1 MLLSASFFSIFRE
14 YLGILLFICLPV
26 IVLSAGLAIWL
37 HYRQK
42 RRKNQSDI
50 SPEYDTDASL
60 ISFAGPASITAVSPL
75 EMEDRIGLAR
85 ECRKQLS
92 KSRAKYV
99 ALKHDFSVIQKN
111 IVTIENNLPENFG
124 RMDNLNEKIAAY
136 EKQITDLQNKLEVL
150 ETVVPVQDE
159 TYYLRQALREKD
171 NETVQLKQR
180 VAELEG
186 GLVHVEPKQEVL
198 TTVNHLNPANSDL
211 FRRIEHL
218 QDEKAGLDRKLKEQ
232 DYLKDIYSESKLQVE
247 FLQNQLELRIKNHT
261 EAEQKNREL
270 SSSIH
275 EKSEQLKAAEGKI
288 IFLNQQ
294 MESKQHELEQIQ
306 FSADQKD
313 TEIHRVREELQL
325 KSSQITHLDGLVA
338 ELKEQNSILNVSFG
352 ESQNTISLLKEQL
365 AGEQQHSHHLEDK
378 LLKNRQLLER
388 IYRDVE
394 SSILSPTNDVVEYQ
408 AVVKPM
414 Y

>member
-1 MLLSASFFSIFRE
+1 VLLSASFFSVVRE
-14 YLGILLFICLPV
+14 YIGILLFICLPV
-26 IVLSAGLAIWL
+26 IVLSALLAIWL

-42 RRKNQSDI
+42 RRKANTDNI
-50 SPEYDTDASL
+50 ANEDTDASL

-75 EMEDRIGLAR
+75 EMEDRIGLAK

-99 ALKHDFSVIQKN
+99 ALKHDFSVIQKH
-111 IVTIENNLPENFG
+111 IVTIENNLPENNG
-124 RMDNLNEKIAAY
+124 HMENLNEKIAAY
-136 EKQITDLQNKLEVL
+136 EKQITDLQSKLEVL

-171 NETVQLKQR
+171 NETAQLKQR
-180 VAELEG
+180 IAELESG
-186 GLVHVEPKQEVL
+186 NWPAAATDEPGTIAYKPSME
-198 TTVNHLNPANSDL
+198 NADL
-211 FRRIEHL
+211 LRRIDHL
-218 QDEKAGLDRKLKEQ
+218 QNDKAELDRKIKEQ
-232 DYLKDIYSESKLQVE
+232 DYLKDMYAESKLQVE
-247 FLQNQLELRIKNHT
+247 FLQNQLESRIKNHSET
-261 EAEQKNREL
+261 EQKNREL
-270 SSSIH
+270 SSSLH
-275 EKSEQLKAAEGKI
+275 EKTEQLRATEGKT

-294 MESKQHELEQIQ
+294 MESKQHELEQTQ
-306 FSADQKD
+306 FNADQKD
-313 TEIHRVREELQL
+313 SELHRMREELQL
-325 KSSQITHLDGLVA
+325 RNSQVSHLEGLLA

-352 ESQNTISLLKEQL
+352 EGQNSISHLKEQL

-394 SSILSPTNDVVEYQ
+394 SSILSPAESTELQ

>member
-1 MLLSASFFSIFRE
+1 MLLSASFFSIIRE
-14 YLGILLFICLPV
+14 YIGILLFICLPV
-26 IVLSAGLAIWL
+26 IILSAGLAIWL

-42 RRKNQSDI
+42 RRKAGADNSTN
-50 SPEYDTDASL
+50 EETDPSL
-60 ISFAGPASITAVSPL
+60 ISFAGPASITALSPL

-99 ALKHDFSVIQKN
+99 ALKHDFSIIQN
-111 IVTIENNLPENFG
+111 HIVTIENNLPENNG
-124 RMDNLNEKIAAY
+124 RMENLNEKIAAY
-136 EKQITDLQNKLEVL
+136 EKQITDLQSKLEVL

-180 VAELEG
+180 VAELESG
-186 GLVHVEPKQEVL
+186 HLSTDTKTEVPV
-198 TTVNHLNPANSDL
+198 TDYRQNPDNSDL
-211 FRRIEHL
+211 MRRIEHL
-218 QDEKAGLDRKLKEQ
+218 QNEKAELDRKLKEQ
-232 DYLKDIYSESKLQVE
+232 DYLKDMYSESKLQVE
-247 FLQNQLELRIKNHT
+247 FLQNQLELRIKNHSET
-261 EAEQKNREL
+261 EQKSREL
-270 SSSIH
+270 ASTLH
-275 EKSEQLKAAEGKI
+275 EKTEQLKASEGKT

-294 MESKQHELEQIQ
+294 MESKQHELEQTQ
-306 FSADQKD
+306 FNADQKD
-313 TEIHRVREELQL
+313 AELHRMREELQL
-325 KSSQITHLDGLVA
+325 KSSQVTHLEGLLA

-352 ESQNTISLLKEQL
+352 EAQNTISHLKEQL

-394 SSILSPTNDVVEYQ
+394 SSILSPTEIAEYQ